1 MGIALIAMAENLGT
15 QMASRALEHLLQYGE
30 PPVRR
35 AVPLAMG
42 LLYTGDPDP
51 VTVDTLSR
59 LSHDADTEVRKE
71 VMNTSSPVK
80 YQRLQESER
89 VLLDHWNA

>member
-1 MGIALIAMAENLGT
+1 MLFQAVHQGPAVMGIALIAMAENLGT

-42 LLYTGDPDP
+42 LLYSGDPDA

-59 LSHDADTEVRKE
+59 LSHDADTEVSRWG
-71 VMNTSSPVK
+71 
-80 YQRLQESER
+80 
-89 VLLDHWNA
+89 LLGLL